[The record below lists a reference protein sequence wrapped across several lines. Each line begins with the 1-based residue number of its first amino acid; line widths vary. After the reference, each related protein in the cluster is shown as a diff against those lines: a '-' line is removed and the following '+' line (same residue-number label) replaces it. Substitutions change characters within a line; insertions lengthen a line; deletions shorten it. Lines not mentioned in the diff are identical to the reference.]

1 MTFLTLHNGCHY
13 TVRHIFLKVCIGR
26 WFITWGNIYSLE
38 NILIFFRMKMSSM
51 TDFKQ
56 NAQFD
61 NWHNSM
67 LIQCFQTLKRIIIFF
82 LRY

>member
-1 MTFLTLHNGCHY
+1 MTFLTLHNCCHY
-13 TVRHIFLKVCIGR
+13 TVRHILLKVCIGR

-67 LIQCFQTLKRIIIFF
+67 LFQCFHILKRISIFF